1 MKHTEVKH
9 ILVVAPTTLSRAA
22 MSVPALAGVLRDYP
36 EVRMTIATTSL
47 HAPLFRSLKGVSLLF
62 VEEKQYRGTVGFV
75 RLWRSV
81 ARVGV
86 DAIVNLS
93 LSRRSR
99 VLTIYPFRVKK
110 VRLRAHKSEYRAI
123 TRKYR
128 KTMHPLPSIS
138 ERVALLF
145 EPLGLGAEPDVVSS
159 RGIVESQSSVVDILL
174 GEKCGPWVGL
184 SLLSPNHGVCYPI
197 PLAAKLVELL
207 TGQGFK
213 VIIFG
218 ADEYERQFAEGMQS
232 RYEGA
237 VSVASRLSL
246 EEQMNLLGRLDVVVC
261 TDGDVMRL
269 AALVG
274 APLVALWGATHPY
287 IRPLLGAETVVT
299 HMQCELACR
308 PCSVDGR
315 RRCLFGHY
323 KCMNSLLPEEVLER
337 VNMVLGGQ

>member
-1 MKHTEVKH
+1 MKHTDVKH
-9 ILVVAPTTLSRAA
+9 ILVVAPTSVSRAA
-22 MSVPALAGVLRDYP
+22 MSIPALAGVLRDYP
-36 EVRMTIATTSL
+36 EVRMTIATTTL
-47 HAPLFRSLKGVSLLF
+47 HSPLFRSLEGVSLLF
-62 VEEKQYRGTVGFV
+62 LDEEQYCGRMGLL
-75 RLWRSV
+75 RLWRGV
-81 ARVGV
+81 CRLGV
-86 DAIVNLS
+86 DGVVNLS
-93 LSRRSR
+93 LARRSR
-99 VLTIYPFRVKK
+99 VQSLFPLRARK
-110 VRLRAHKSEYRAI
+110 VRLRAHKGEYRAI

-128 KTMHPLPSIS
+128 KTMNPLPSIG
-138 ERVALLF
+138 ERVCPLF
-145 EPLGLGAEPDVVSS
+145 EQLGLRVTPDV
-159 RGIVESQSSVVDILL
+159 RASQGYVDTTSSVVDILL

-207 TGQGFK
+207 TGQGIK
-213 VIIFG
+213 VVLFG
-218 ADEYERQFAEGMQS
+218 ADEYERQFAEGMQM

-237 VSVASRLSL
+237 VSVALRLSL

-299 HMQCELACR
+299 HMQCELPCR

-323 KCMNSLLPEEVLER
+323 KCMNSLTPEMVTER
-337 VNMVLGGQ
+337 VKRIIAE